1 MDFLAPDFLL
11 LIHPTIFRYYET
23 NNYWPA
29 TVVVFRDGVSDSQM
43 DTVAAHEGN
52 QFLNTLKNV
61 DKDSSSGSSASSSLR
76 KKLLELLPSEYS
88 PRFAYVVVQKRI
100 STRIMVPRGPSFE
113 NPPPGTVLDHTV
125 TRFRFKDF
133 FLVPQAVNQGTVT
146 PTHMVVVQ
154 ENGEAFKP
162 DDIQKLAYKLTHMY
176 FNWPG
181 TVRGTIITCFN

>member
-1 MDFLAPDFLL
+1 MIDFDVCNDLNQ
-11 LIHPTIFRYYET
+11 INFRYYET

-52 QFLNTLKNV
+52 QFLNSLKNV
-61 DKDSSSGSSASSSLR
+61 DKDSSSETTASSSLR
-76 KKLLELLPSEYS
+76 KKLLELLPSDYN

-133 FLVPQAVNQGTVT
+133 FLVPQAVTQGTVT
-146 PTHMVVVQ
+146 PTHMVVS
-154 ENGEAFKP
+154 K
-162 DDIQKLAYKLTHMY
+162 ILA
-176 FNWPG
+176 
-181 TVRGTIITCFN
+181 IILHLNSDLFSSFFFSCCLGRTRERRSF

>member
-61 DKDSSSGSSASSSLR
+61 DKDSSSGSSASSSIR
-76 KKLLELLPSEYS
+76 KKLLELLPSEYC

>member
-61 DKDSSSGSSASSSLR
+61 DKDSSSGSSASSSIR
-76 KKLLELLPSEYS
+76 KKLLELLPSEYC

-181 TVRGTIITCFN
+181 TVRGTIFN